1 MSKGEPLF
9 QPLNTRDEK
18 ESSSQKTTSAPQNNN
33 QTYEEDKSGSSIYWY
48 TNLIYGTIKQFLSG
62 VIVIKSNMYIYI

>member
-9 QPLNTRDEK
+9 QPLNTRDDK
-18 ESSSQKTTSAPQNNN
+18 DSSSKDTTPTANSNN
-33 QTYEEDKSGSSIYWY
+33 QNYEEDKSGSSIYWY

-62 VIVIKSNMYIYI
+62 VIVIKSML